1 MIPVDST
8 IMPATIGNQ
17 RWARLIPIAMIV
29 YIISFMDRTNIA
41 YAFAGIGHDFH
52 VNKADQGMA
61 GGIFFIGYIMLQIPG
76 GYLAE
81 RWSARKFVAIMIVF
95 WGLMALA
102 CGLVENFTQL
112 VIARFF
118 LGVAEGGIW
127 PAILVL
133 LSHWF
138 PVQERARAY
147 AFWMANLAIS
157 SIITQPLSGW
167 IMSVSDWRTLFF
179 VEGALPFIIALP
191 LWLLFVKDRPR
202 EAAWCSLE
210 ERDYIE
216 RSIAQDRAHEPTP
229 GPFRD
234 IFTNSTIWKLVGVYF
249 LIQVGFYGLNMWLPT
264 LLKTL
269 TKEGF
274 GIVGLIAA
282 LPYITAIVFLLG
294 NGWLADKS
302 RRYALHV
309 CLATVMASI
318 SLILSVYVSSV
329 SVVLS
334 IVFICLAMGGA
345 LAYDGPF
352 WAAASRVLPVALAGG
367 AMGLINALGNL
378 GGYFGP
384 FLGGYLQDRTGSFFA
399 TAMLFAAALLLAGLL
414 VLTIRLREK
423 PRETVVASPSVGVP
437 PSSHVT

>member
-1 MIPVDST
+1 MAAEKT
-8 IMPATIGNQ
+8 IKPENVGNQ
-17 RWARLIPIAMIV
+17 RWLRLIPIAMIV
-29 YIISFMDRTNIA
+29 YVISFMDRTNIS
-41 YAFAGIGHDFH
+41 YAFAGIGHEFH
-52 VNKADQGMA
+52 VDKAAQGMA
-61 GGIFFIGYIMLQIPG
+61 GGIFFVGYVMLQIPG
-76 GYLAE
+76 GWLAE
-81 RWSARKFVAIMIVF
+81 RWSARKFVALMIVF

-102 CGLVENFTQL
+102 CGLVHSFTEL

-167 IMSVSDWRTLFF
+167 IMSISGWRTLFF
-179 VEGALPFIIALP
+179 VEGALPFLIALP
-191 LWLLFVKDRPR
+191 LWLLFVKDRPH
-202 EAAWCSLE
+202 EAAWVTPE

-234 IFTNSTIWKLVGVYF
+234 IFTNGTIWKLVGVYF

-269 TKEGF
+269 TKQGF
-274 GIVGLIAA
+274 GTVGLIAT
-282 LPYITAIVFLLG
+282 LPYLTAIVLLFA
-294 NGWLADKS
+294 NGYFADKT

-309 CLATVMASI
+309 CLATVMAAI
-318 SLILSVYVSSV
+318 SLVLSVYVASASI
-329 SVVLS
+329 VLS

-384 FLGGYLQDRTGSFFA
+384 FLGGYLQDRTGSFTA
-399 TAMLFAAALLLAGLL
+399 TAVLFAASLALAGLL

-423 PRETVVASPSVGVP
+423 PRDTVTATGGSSQLP
-437 PSSHVT
+437 PARKVT

>member
-1 MIPVDST
+1 
-8 IMPATIGNQ
+8 MPQEATIDPQGVGNQ
-17 RWARLIPIAMIV
+17 RWARLIPVAMIV
-29 YIISFMDRTNIA
+29 YIISFMDRTNIS

-52 VNKADQGMA
+52 VTKADQGLA
-61 GGIFFIGYIMLQIPG
+61 AGIFFVGYVLLQIPG
-76 GYLAE
+76 GWLAE
-81 RWSARKFVAIMIVF
+81 HWSARKFVAVMIIF
-95 WGLMALA
+95 WGIMALA
-102 CGLVENFTQL
+102 CGLVQNFTQL
-112 VIARFF
+112 IIVRFF

-133 LSHWF
+133 ISHWF

-167 IMSVSDWRTLFF
+167 IVSVSDWRTLFF

-191 LWLLFVKDRPR
+191 LWLAFIKDSPR
-202 EAAWCSLE
+202 DAAWCSPG

-216 RSIAQDRAHEPTP
+216 RSIAQDRANEPP
-229 GPFRD
+229 HAGFRD
-234 IFTNSTIWKLVGVYF
+234 VFTNGTIWKFVGVYF

-269 TKEGF
+269 THRGF
-274 GIVGLIAA
+274 GTVGLIAA
-282 LPYITAIVFLLG
+282 LPYLTAIVLLYA
-294 NGWLADKS
+294 NGWMADRN
-302 RRYALHV
+302 RRYAFHV
-309 CLATVMASI
+309 FLATATAAVSLAISVFVAPASI
-318 SLILSVYVSSV
+318 VLSVA
-329 SVVLS
+329 
-334 IVFICLAMGGA
+334 FICLAIGGA

-384 FLGGYLQDRTGSFFA
+384 YLGGYLQDRTGSFVA
-399 TAMLFAAALLLAGLL
+399 TAMLFAGALLLSGLL
-414 VLTIRLREK
+414 VLTIRLREA
-423 PRETVVASPSVGVP
+423 PRGDVVADTTAWRGQG
-437 PSSHVT
+437 HAD

>member
-1 MIPVDST
+1 MSAN
-8 IMPATIGNQ
+8 ATIKPEDVGNR
-17 RWARLIPIAMIV
+17 RWLRLIPIAMIV
-29 YIISFMDRTNIA
+29 YVISFMDRTNIS
-41 YAFAGIGHDFH
+41 YAFAGIGHEFH
-52 VNKADQGMA
+52 VNKAAQGAA
-61 GGIFFIGYIMLQIPG
+61 GGIFFVGYIMLQIPG
-76 GYLAE
+76 GWLAE
-81 RWSARKFVAIMIVF
+81 HWSARKFVAVMIVF
-95 WGLMALA
+95 WGLAALA
-102 CGLVENFTQL
+102 CGLVHSFTEL

-167 IMSVSDWRTLFF
+167 IISHSDWRTLFF

-191 LWLLFVKDRPR
+191 LWLLFVKDRPSEATWVSASER
-202 EAAWCSLE
+202 E
-210 ERDYIE
+210 YIE

-234 IFTNSTIWKLVGVYF
+234 IFTNSTIWRLVGVYF

-269 TKEGF
+269 TKQGF
-274 GIVGLIAA
+274 GTVGLIAA
-282 LPYITAIVFLLG
+282 LPYLTAIVLLFG
-294 NGWLADKS
+294 NGWLADKT
-302 RRYALHV
+302 RRYAFHV
-309 CLATVMASI
+309 CLATVMGAI
-318 SLILSVYVSSV
+318 ALVLSVYVASTSIALSV
-329 SVVLS
+329 
-334 IVFICLAMGGA
+334 VFICLAIGGA

-352 WAAASRVLPVALAGG
+352 WAASSRVLPVAMAGG

-399 TAMLFAAALLLAGLL
+399 TAMLFAGSLALAGILMM
-414 VLTIRLREK
+414 TIRLRERPHDRVTTGSPNL
-423 PRETVVASPSVGVP
+423 PRAAE
-437 PSSHVT
+437 

>member
-1 MIPVDST
+1 MAMSET
-8 IMPATIGNQ
+8 IKPQDVGYQ
-17 RWARLIPIAMIV
+17 RWARLIPVAMIV
-29 YIISFMDRTNIA
+29 YIISFMDRTNIS
-41 YAFAGIGHDFH
+41 YAFAGIGHEFH
-52 VNKADQGMA
+52 VGKAAQGAA
-61 GGIFFIGYIMLQIPG
+61 GGIFFVGYVLLQIPG
-76 GYLAE
+76 GWLAE
-81 RWSARKFVAIMIVF
+81 RWSARKFVAVMIVF

-102 CGLVENFTQL
+102 CGLAHSFTQL

-118 LGVAEGGIW
+118 LGVAEGGVW

-167 IMSVSDWRTLFF
+167 IISVSDWRTLFF

-191 LWLLFVKDRPR
+191 LWLLFVKDRPH
-202 EAAWCSLE
+202 EADWVSAA

-216 RSIAQDRAHEPTP
+216 QSIAQDRANEPAP

-234 IFTNSTIWKLVGVYF
+234 IFTNGTIWRLVGVYF

-269 TKEGF
+269 TKQGF
-274 GIVGLIAA
+274 GTVGLIAA
-282 LPYITAIVFLLG
+282 LPYLTAIVLLFG
-294 NGWLADKS
+294 NGWWADKT
-302 RRYALHV
+302 RRYSRHV
-309 CLATVMASI
+309 CLATVMGAI
-318 SLILSVYVSSV
+318 SLVLSVYVASASI
-329 SVVLS
+329 VLS
-334 IVFICLAMGGA
+334 VVFICLAIGGA

-352 WAAASRVLPVALAGG
+352 WAASSRVLPVAMAGG

-384 FLGGYLQDRTGSFFA
+384 YLGGYLQDKTGSFSA
-399 TAMLFAAALLLAGLL
+399 TAFLFAASLALAGFLM
-414 VLTIRLREK
+414 LTIRLREV
-423 PRETVVASPSVGVP
+423 PSDAVSTGSPNLP
-437 PSSHVT
+437 HAAE

>member
-1 MIPVDST
+1 MAANET
-8 IMPATIGNQ
+8 IRSGDVGNQ
-17 RWARLIPIAMIV
+17 RWLRLIPVAMIV
-29 YIISFMDRTNIA
+29 YVISFMDRTNIS
-41 YAFAGIGHDFH
+41 YAFAGIGHEFH
-52 VNKADQGMA
+52 VNKAAQGAA
-61 GGIFFIGYIMLQIPG
+61 GGIFFVGYLILQIPG
-76 GYLAE
+76 GWLAE
-81 RWSARKFVAIMIVF
+81 HWSARKFVAVMIVF

-102 CGLVENFTQL
+102 CGLVHSFTEL

-167 IMSVSDWRTLFF
+167 IISISDWRTLFF

-191 LWLLFVKDRPR
+191 LWLLFVKDRPH
-202 EAAWCSLE
+202 EASWVSDA

-216 RSIAQDRAHEPTP
+216 RSIAQDRANEPPP

-234 IFTNSTIWKLVGVYF
+234 IFTNSTIWRLVVVYF

-264 LLKTL
+264 VLKTL

-274 GIVGLIAA
+274 GVVGVIAA
-282 LPYITAIVFLLG
+282 LPYLTAIVLLFA
-294 NGWLADKS
+294 NAWWADKT
-302 RRYALHV
+302 RHYARHV
-309 CLATVMASI
+309 CLATVIGAI
-318 SLILSVYVSSV
+318 SLVLSVYVSST
-329 SVVLS
+329 SIVLS
-334 IVFICLAMGGA
+334 VVFICLAIGGA

-352 WAAASRVLPVALAGG
+352 WAAASRVLPVAMAGG

-384 FLGGYLQDRTGSFFA
+384 YLGGYLQDRTGSFFA
-399 TAMLFAAALLLAGLL
+399 TALMLAASLALAGI
-414 VLTIRLREK
+414 VALTIRLRERPSDTVSTGSPNL
-423 PRETVVASPSVGVP
+423 PRAAE
-437 PSSHVT
+437 